1 MKAAK
6 KLLVLG
12 AAFLLAGCSGANKG
26 ATLSVQNAKDYLA
39 YPEEGIGNANF
50 DTDAK
55 TVTFNIYPNS
65 AKGKLFSSDI
75 QGKCNISVKYC
86 LEYIP
91 GSGFVWSDPY
101 EMTNVALA
109 YKAGETNP
117 DTGSQTLDSLQ
128 GTFTYDVDFSFS
140 VVNVFNMTVTEIS
153 GHMQA

>member
-6 KLLVLG
+6 RLLVLG

-26 ATLSVQNAKDYLA
+26 ATLSLENAKDYLA
-39 YPEEGIGNANF
+39 YPEEGVGNANF
-50 DTDAK
+50 DADAK

-65 AKGKLFSSDI
+65 GKGKLFSSDI

-86 LEYIP
+86 LSFIP

-101 EMTNVALA
+101 EMTNVALT
-109 YKAGETNP
+109 YKAGEINP
-117 DTGSQTLDSLQ
+117 DTGSQSLDSLQ
-128 GTFTYDVDFSFS
+128 GTFTYEVDFSFS
-140 VVNVFNMTVTEIS
+140 FVNVFNMTVTEIS